1 MIKLLRRTP
10 KISGAILFDM
20 DGTLIDSEPLWL
32 KAEIEIMAEV
42 GCVWDQQDQINCL
55 GGPAER
61 T

>member
-10 KISGAILFDM
+10 KINGAILFDM

-42 GCVWDQQDQINCL
+42 GCRL
-55 GGPAER
+55 GSTR
-61 T
+61 SN

>member
-42 GCVWDQQDQINCL
+42 DCVWD
-55 GGPAER
+55 EF
-61 T
+61 